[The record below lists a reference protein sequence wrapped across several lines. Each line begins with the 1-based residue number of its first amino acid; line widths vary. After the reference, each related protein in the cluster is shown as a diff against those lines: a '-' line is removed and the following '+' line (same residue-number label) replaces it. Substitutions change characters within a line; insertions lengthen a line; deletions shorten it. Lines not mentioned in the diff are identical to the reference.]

1 MARLTYTAMSKL
13 KIAYFPVVWPVP
25 TASAASVR
33 SVGFLRA
40 LVAAG
45 HQVSILCSGQARLA
59 NTFVDSFGHTLGMP
73 VAVQLND
80 PAASSAVQAALAG
93 PRALAIYDTFVKEEQ
108 WSHVVHATCPDAGTV
123 CDTQDLH
130 AVRAWREQAAMEWA
144 DGVSGTARPALV
156 PPTAVAWPNLQ
167 DKRVARELAAMQRC
181 DVSWLCSTAEMEH
194 AASCWGMPPASLY
207 RAGFWFPPPAD
218 TAPEHAARDFNKT
231 SGFVWIGNFRHAPNA
246 QAVRTLCYRIWPALR
261 ESLQAAGEESPQLHI
276 YGAFAKGSDAQ
287 VGSLPGVRWHGAA
300 ASVETVMQRHRV
312 LIAPLQFGAGVK
324 GKILDAWRAGRP
336 AVTTSVGLEG
346 IPIPAEVTN
355 VPGMAACDS
364 DSEFIRTATD
374 LYCNHAAWQAARHAG
389 ASVVAQHFNDTS
401 GAAELVLHCEELVE
415 SLSQRRAQNPVRAA
429 LWHASAEY
437 TALKSRNVQLRRQLR
452 ASAGATLD
460 SNARE

>member
-1 MARLTYTAMSKL
+1 MPQL

-45 HQVSILCSGQARLA
+45 HHVSILCSGQARLA
-59 NTFVDSFGHTLGMP
+59 GAFVDSFGYTLGMP
-73 VAVQLND
+73 VPVQLND

-93 PRALAIYDTFVKEEQ
+93 PHSLAIYDTFVKEEQ
-108 WSHVVHATCPDAGTV
+108 WGHVVHTTCPHAGTV

-130 AVRAWREQAAMEWA
+130 AVRSWREQAAMKWA
-144 DGVSGTARPALV
+144 DGVGNTARHTEGPALV
-156 PPTAVAWPNLQ
+156 PPTAVAWPSLQ
-167 DKRVARELAAMQRC
+167 NEQMARELAAMQRC

-194 AASCWGMPPASLY
+194 ATSAWGMPPASLY

-218 TAPEHAARDFNKT
+218 TASGHAVREFTKT
-231 SGFVWIGNFRHAPNA
+231 RGFVWIGNFRHPPNA

-261 ESLQAAGEESPQLHI
+261 ESLLAAGEVNPQLHI

-287 VGSLPGVRWHGAA
+287 VGLLPGVRWHGAA

-312 LIAPLQFGAGVK
+312 LVAPLQFGAGVK

-346 IPIPAEVTN
+346 IPIPAEVTCLS
-355 VPGMAACDS
+355 GMAACDS
-364 DSEFIRTATD
+364 DSEFIRAATE
-374 LYCNHAAWQAARHAG
+374 LYCNHAAWQAARRAG
-389 ASVVAQHFNDTS
+389 ANVVAQHFNNTS
-401 GAAELVLHCEELVE
+401 GAAELVQHCEELVE
-415 SLSQRRAQNPVRAA
+415 SLSLRRAKNPVRAA

-452 ASAGATLD
+452 AAAGGLD